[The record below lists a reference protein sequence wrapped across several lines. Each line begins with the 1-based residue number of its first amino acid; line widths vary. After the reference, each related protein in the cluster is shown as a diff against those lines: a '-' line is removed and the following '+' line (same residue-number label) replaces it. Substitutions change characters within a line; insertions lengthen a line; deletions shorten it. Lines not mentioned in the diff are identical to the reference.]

1 MIYPRVKTAGV
12 YVNLLEGK
20 IFFPKSM
27 VVKMVEQDGEI
38 WRDIWMCL
46 KMEDSSFNIFN
57 LWAFHSDQSVDL
69 VRQTYVGLAGKWVN
83 LNPPTLR

>member
-38 WRDIWMCL
+38 WRDIWMCVW
-46 KMEDSSFNIFN
+46 KWKIHPSISSIYGHFIVIN
-57 LWAFHSDQSVDL
+57 
-69 VRQTYVGLAGKWVN
+69 R
-83 LNPPTLR
+83 

>member
-1 MIYPRVKTAGV
+1 MVVLNSIYCNIYIYMWYFNGILMIYPRVKTAGV

-38 WRDIWMCL
+38 
-46 KMEDSSFNIFN
+46 
-57 LWAFHSDQSVDL
+57 
-69 VRQTYVGLAGKWVN
+69 
-83 LNPPTLR
+83 